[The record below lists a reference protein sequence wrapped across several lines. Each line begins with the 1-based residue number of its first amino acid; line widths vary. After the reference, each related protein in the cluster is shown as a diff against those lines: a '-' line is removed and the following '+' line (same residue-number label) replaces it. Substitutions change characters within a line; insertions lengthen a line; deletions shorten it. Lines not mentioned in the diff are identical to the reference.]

1 MKEIQVGKLPV
12 KVCEHKGDIN
22 YLRFVKF
29 KQYAPQFWER
39 MDSPLFA
46 EYFDRFKAEYNKGNH
61 AQGFAILLDYQFAI
75 QNVKEKSYD
84 AWGVCF
90 ALITVLEGED
100 AKSDLN
106 ELEIEKKIK
115 RFTDEGKS
123 AEQVKAEVV
132 NFMMASPEIFV
143 KHLTII
149 DIPGMLSEAANSE
162 G

>member
-1 MKEIQVGKLPV
+1 MKEIQVGKLLV

-46 EYFDRFKAEYNKGNH
+46 EYFDRFKIEFNKGNY
-61 AQGFAILLDYQFAI
+61 AQGLAILLDYQFAI
-75 QNVKEKSYD
+75 DNVKKSYD

-100 AKSDLN
+100 PKSDLDI
-106 ELEIEKKIK
+106 LEIEKKIK
-115 RFTDEGKS
+115 RFTKEGIS

-143 KHLTII
+143 KHLTMI
-149 DIPGMLSEAANSE
+149 DLPNILSEAVS
-162 G
+162 